1 MHLNFYPNRAE
12 SDRAS
17 MAKDLYERDH
27 QLKQFIL
34 AVTKFAETLKVWLI
48 VLLLLFCIKLI
59 LWSIIR
65 STIKGE

>member
-1 MHLNFYPNRAE
+1 MHLNFYLNRAE

-48 VLLLLFCIKLI
+48 VTYCCSFIQI
-59 LWSIIR
+59 LWLIIH